1 MKYFGTID
9 KLNECSRVANSK
21 TAQAIQNET
30 FSQDFVAFL
39 VVKYIAINEM
49 IKNR

>member
-9 KLNECSRVANSK
+9 KLKECSRVANSK
-21 TAQAIQNET
+21 TTQAIQKET
-30 FSQDFVAFL
+30 FSQGFVGFL
-39 VVKYIAINEM
+39 VVKYIATNEM

>member
-9 KLNECSRVANSK
+9 KLNECSRVANSN

-30 FSQDFVAFL
+30 FSQGFVGF
-39 VVKYIAINEM
+39 VVENK
-49 IKNR
+49 